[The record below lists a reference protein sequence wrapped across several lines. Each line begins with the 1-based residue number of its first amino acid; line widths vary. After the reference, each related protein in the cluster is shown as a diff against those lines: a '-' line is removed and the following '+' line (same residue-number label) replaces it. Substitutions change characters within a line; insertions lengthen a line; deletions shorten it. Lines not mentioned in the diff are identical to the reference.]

1 MLPAV
6 VVPVVVP
13 ALAPVFVPFVVP
25 FVDPLAP
32 FVPVV
37 PSFVVLPLLSL
48 LFESAGFVLSPSV
61 GNVVPS
67 LFWSL
72 PLFWSP
78 LLGKPAFV
86 PSFCDVPGLSSVI
99 AAAESLL
106 PFTKATVP
114 AIAAINRTTAMLIII
129 MVLLLL

>member
-13 ALAPVFVPFVVP
+13 ALAPVFAPFVVP
-25 FVDPLAP
+25 VVDPLAP

-67 LFWSL
+67 LF
-72 PLFWSP
+72 
-78 LLGKPAFV
+78 
-86 PSFCDVPGLSSVI
+86 
-99 AAAESLL
+99 
-106 PFTKATVP
+106 
-114 AIAAINRTTAMLIII
+114 
-129 MVLLLL
+129 